1 MPMPYSR
8 KRNWVRTLLFEN
20 TSYKLV
26 ALFISFVLWISILS
40 RRDYVAN
47 FEVELNFVTA
57 SGYSIASQSSD
68 KIKLKISGQQP
79 LMKKYKDHLQTL
91 SIDVGD
97 RTEGV
102 YDIDILASRFDIPQG
117 IKILS
122 IRPNL
127 VKFEI
132 VKSDR

>member
-1 MPMPYSR
+1 M
-8 KRNWVRTLLFEN
+8 
-20 TSYKLV
+20 
-26 ALFISFVLWISILS
+26 ALFIAFVLWISILS

-47 FEVELNFVTA
+47 FEVELNFATA
-57 SGYSIASQSSD
+57 EGYTVSSQSAD

-79 LMKKYKDHLQTL
+79 VMKKYKDHLQTL

-97 RTEGV
+97 RGEGI
-102 YDIDILASRFDIPQG
+102 YDIDILASRFDVPSG

-132 VKSDR
+132 MKKK